1 MAKVPTVSELKEA
14 LTQERRKNK
23 RLRAVI
29 DAVQE
34 GIRDVSEGVV
44 ANKRELDIQLTRL
57 AHLQAEVDLL
67 KRRG

>member
-1 MAKVPTVSELKEA
+1 MAKAPSIPQLKEA
-14 LTQERRKNK
+14 LTRERRKNK

-29 DAVQE
+29 DQLQE
-34 GIRDVSEGVV
+34 GIREVSERVI
-44 ANKRELDIQLTRL
+44 ANKRELDVQLTRL

>member
-1 MAKVPTVSELKEA
+1 MAKAPTVPELKEA

-29 DAVQE
+29 DAVHE
-34 GIRDVSEGVV
+34 GIREVSERVI

-57 AHLQAEVDLL
+57 GHLQAEVDLL